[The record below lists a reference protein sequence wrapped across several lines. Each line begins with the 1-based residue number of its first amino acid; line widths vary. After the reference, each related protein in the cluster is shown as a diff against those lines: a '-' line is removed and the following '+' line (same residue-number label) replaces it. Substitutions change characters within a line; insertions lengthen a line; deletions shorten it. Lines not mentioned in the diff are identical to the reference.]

1 MKTPWRRLGRRKIV
15 TLKTFWRRFQ
25 DMPWRRL
32 QDVLKTNKC
41 CWGCVSQKRFLN
53 HLLNLSINEYLFV
66 AYDLAQGTGKF
77 FENSLYTW
85 TPWVLLS
92 QSQLVRN
99 HFLVSLPKKQQ
110 VHMVQLFGHYRW
122 RLKRQFVSLIELKM
136 YGLIA
141 YWTNTCKF
149 KIDKI
154 TYSKCSLEQRMTLAK
169 ISL

>member
-1 MKTPWRRLGRRKIV
+1 MKTPWRRLQRN
-15 TLKTFWRRFQ
+15 RFE
-25 DMPWRRL
+25 
-32 QDVLKTNKC
+32 DVLEDEKLLRWKRFEDVFKTCLEEC

-66 AYDLAQGTGKF
+66 AYDLTQGTGKF